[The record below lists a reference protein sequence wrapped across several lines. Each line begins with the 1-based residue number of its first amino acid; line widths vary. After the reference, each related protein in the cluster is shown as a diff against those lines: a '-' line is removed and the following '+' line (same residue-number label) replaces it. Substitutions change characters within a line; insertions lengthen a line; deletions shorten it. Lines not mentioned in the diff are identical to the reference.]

1 MSRQSAVLGAA
12 AVALAAL
19 IGGCHTCQDHQGA
32 QTSFELGKVAFEGGN
47 YYQARQIYSLCI
59 ERCPDH
65 ELGWLGL
72 ANASREYGN
81 SLFKSATDMAAQGK
95 IPESKRMFKEAV
107 DSHAQAYEIFVRRA
121 KEKPEDM
128 APHYGLGMLY
138 YQRATSILPFPFP
151 IDDTLNRQKERDLAI
166 GEFQKVLAKHPDAW
180 QAYRYLGLALFA
192 AGRMD
197 EGRPYLKKFHDVQ
210 QAVYE
215 NVLQKQA
222 ASDEEKK
229 RKEIALEQANKE
241 VEDIRDVLGEYF
253 MAIQRDMERLR
264 LKREKTPDD
273 EAKIAK
279 LNTESLLLE
288 RTIKGFHLTRLGP
301 VEQEL
306 RRRCD
311 DYITVFNRGEVA
323 EIMSFVAPKQGE
335 EATVQRAVQE
345 RVKQGTKFRKPQYR
359 TIVVSGETASVGLV
373 CEVVSKDGSRPDSE
387 LTMHWRLVGGQW
399 KVADLP

>member
-1 MSRQSAVLGAA
+1 MA
-12 AVALAAL
+12 AAL
-19 IGGCHTCQDHQGA
+19 IGGCHTCEDHQGA
-32 QTSFELGKVAFEGGN
+32 QQSFELAKIAFEGGN
-47 YYQARQIYSLCI
+47 YFQARQIYALCV

-72 ANASREYGN
+72 ANASRENGN
-81 SLFKSATDMAAQGK
+81 SLFKSAADMAAQGK
-95 IPESKRMFKEAV
+95 LPESKRMFKDAV
-107 DSHAQAYEIFVRRA
+107 ESHAQAYEIFVRRI
-121 KEKPEDM
+121 KDKPEDM

-151 IDDTLNRQKERDLAI
+151 VDDTVNRQKERDLAI
-166 GEFQKVLAKHPDAW
+166 AEFQKVLAKHPDAW

-215 NVLQKQA
+215 TVLQKQA
-222 ASDEEKK
+222 SSDEEKK
-229 RKEIALEQANKE
+229 RKEIALEKANKE

-253 MAIQRDMERLR
+253 MTIQRDLDRIK
-264 LKREKTPDD
+264 LKREKTPED
-273 EAKIAK
+273 EAKLAK
-279 LNTESLLLE
+279 LNTESLVLE

-301 VEQEL
+301 VEQEV

-323 EIMSFVAPKQGE
+323 EIMAFVAARQGD
-335 EATVQRAVQE
+335 EAALQRTVQD
-345 RVKQGTKFRKPQYR
+345 RVRLGTKLRKPQYR
-359 TIVVSGETASVGLV
+359 TIVVSGDTASVGLV
-373 CEVVSKDGSRPDSE
+373 CEVVNKDGTRPDSE

-399 KVADLP
+399 KVSDLP

>member
-1 MSRQSAVLGAA
+1 MSRQSALLGAA
-12 AVALAAL
+12 AAALAAL
-19 IGGCHTCQDHQGA
+19 IGGCHTCDDHEGA
-32 QTSFELGKVAFEGGN
+32 QKLFETAKVAFEGGN
-47 YYQARQIYSLCI
+47 YAQARNIYAAAI
-59 ERCPDH
+59 DRCSGQ
-65 ELGWLGL
+65 EEAWLGL
-72 ANASREYGN
+72 ANSDREVGN
-81 SLFKSATDMAAQGK
+81 SLFKQATDLAAQGK
-95 IPESKRMFKEAV
+95 IPESKRTFKDAV
-107 DSHAQAYEIFVRRA
+107 DRHVEAYEIFVRRL
-121 KEKPEDM
+121 KEKPDDM

-151 IDDTLNRQKERDLAI
+151 LDDTANRQKERDLAI
-166 GEFQKVLAKHPDAW
+166 GEFEKVVAKHPDAW
-180 QAYRYLGLALFA
+180 QAYRYLGLSLFA

-210 QAVYE
+210 QALYE

-222 ASDEEKK
+222 ASDDEKK
-229 RKEIALEQANKE
+229 RKEIALEKANKE

-253 MAIQRDMERLR
+253 MAIQRDMERLK
-264 LKREKTPDD
+264 LKRDRTPDD
-273 EAKIAK
+273 EAKLAK

-323 EIMSFVAPKQGE
+323 EIMSFVAPKQGD
-335 EATVQRAVQE
+335 EATLQRAVQE
-345 RVKQGTKFRKPQYR
+345 RVKQGTKFRKTQYR
-359 TIVVSGETASVGLV
+359 TIVVSGDTASVGLI